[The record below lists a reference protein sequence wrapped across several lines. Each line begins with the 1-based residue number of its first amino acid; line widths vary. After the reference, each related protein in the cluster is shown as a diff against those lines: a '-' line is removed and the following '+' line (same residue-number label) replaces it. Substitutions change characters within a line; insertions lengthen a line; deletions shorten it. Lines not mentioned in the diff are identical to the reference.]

1 MSRLCQGNWRGIGR
15 PLRWAMSAA
24 APIGVL
30 LLQLGT
36 PDAPETA
43 AVRRY
48 LAEFLSDRRVVDLNR
63 AFWLPLLHGV
73 ILRTRPAKSA
83 RLYKKVWTDK
93 GSPLAATSHAQASGL
108 QQRLNQ
114 HAGREAVVVR
124 VAMRYGNPSLVSVL
138 DEFQSLGVERLLA
151 FPMYPQYA
159 GATTGSSLEQ
169 LFREIAGRRVV
180 PAVRV
185 LPPYFDDPDYIE
197 ALARTV
203 ERSVGEMDPL
213 PDKMMLSFH
222 GLPKR
227 YAEEGDPYPSHC
239 RATAAALV
247 DRLGWPKARV
257 AVTFQSRFGR
267 EEWLQP
273 YTDATLDALGREHT
287 RVLVVCPGFTADCLE
302 TLEEIQMTG
311 RERFIERGGNAFT
324 QVPCLNDD
332 PFWLDTMARLARRE
346 LANWL

>member
-1 MSRLCQGNWRGIGR
+1 MAQAS
-15 PLRWAMSAA
+15 
-24 APIGVL
+24 PIGVL

-63 AFWLPLLHGV
+63 ALWLPILHGI

-83 RLYKKVWTDK
+83 RLYKKVWTAA
-93 GSPLAATSHAQASGL
+93 GSPLAVTSRAQAAGL

-114 HAGREAVVVR
+114 SAGREAVAVR
-124 VAMRYGNPSLVSVL
+124 VAMRYGNPSLRSVL
-138 DEFQSLGVERLLA
+138 NEFQSLGVERLLA

-159 GATTGSSLEQ
+159 GATTGSSLEH
-169 LFREIAGRRVV
+169 LFTEIAGERTV
-180 PAVRV
+180 PAIRV

-203 ERSVGEMDPL
+203 ERSFGKMDPL
-213 PDKMMLSFH
+213 PDRLLVSFH

-227 YAEEGDPYPSHC
+227 YADAGDPYPSHC
-239 RATAAALV
+239 RATAAALAA
-247 DRLGWPKARV
+247 RLGWPEARV
-257 AVTFQSRFGR
+257 TVTFQSRFGR
-267 EEWLQP
+267 EEWLRP
-273 YTDATLDALGREHT
+273 YTDATLDELGREGT
-287 RVLVVCPGFTADCLE
+287 RLLVVCPGFTADCLE

-311 RERFIERGGNAFT
+311 SARFIGKGGKAFT

-332 PFWLDTMARLARRE
+332 SFWLDTMARLARRE

>member
-1 MSRLCQGNWRGIGR
+1 M
-15 PLRWAMSAA
+15 AA
-24 APIGVL
+24 SPPIGVL

-36 PDAPETA
+36 PDAPETV

-48 LAEFLSDRRVVDLNR
+48 LGEFLSDRRVVDLNR
-63 AFWLPLLHGV
+63 LVWLPLLHGV

-83 RLYKKVWTDK
+83 RLYKKVWTDE
-93 GSPLAATSHAQASGL
+93 GSPLAVTSRAQAAGV
-108 QQRLNQ
+108 QQRLNRG
-114 HAGREAVVVR
+114 AGRDAVVVR
-124 VAMRYGNPSLVSVL
+124 VAMRYGNPSLASVL
-138 DEFQSLGVERLLA
+138 DEFQALGVERLLA

-169 LFREIAGRRVV
+169 LFKEIAGRRVV

-197 ALARTV
+197 AVARIV

-213 PDKMMLSFH
+213 PDKLMFSFH

-227 YAEEGDPYPSHC
+227 YADEGDPYPSHC
-239 RATAAALV
+239 RATAAALAN
-247 DRLGWPKARV
+247 RLGWPEARV
-257 AVTFQSRFGR
+257 ALTFQSRFGR
-267 EEWLQP
+267 EEWLRP
-273 YTDATLDALGREHT
+273 YTDATLDELGREHL
-287 RVLVVCPGFTADCLE
+287 RLLVVCPGFTSDCLE

-311 RERFIERGGNAFT
+311 RERFKEKGGKAFT

-346 LANWL
+346 LVNWL

>member
-1 MSRLCQGNWRGIGR
+1 
-15 PLRWAMSAA
+15 MSAPP
-24 APIGVL
+24 PIGVL

-48 LAEFLSDRRVVDLNR
+48 LGEFLSDRRVVDLNR
-63 AFWLPLLHGV
+63 LVWLPLLHGV

-83 RLYKKVWTDK
+83 RLYQKVWTDQ
-93 GSPLAATSHAQASGL
+93 GSPLAVTSQAQAAGL
-108 QQRLNQ
+108 QQRLNRDT
-114 HAGREAVVVR
+114 GRDAVVVR
-124 VAMRYGNPSLVSVL
+124 VAMRYGNPSLASVL
-138 DEFQSLGVERLLA
+138 DEFQTLGVERLLA

-169 LFREIAGRRVV
+169 LFREIAGRRIV

-185 LPPYFDDPDYIE
+185 LPPYYDDPDYIE

-213 PDKMMLSFH
+213 PDKLMFSFH

-227 YAEEGDPYPSHC
+227 YADEGDPYPAHC
-239 RATAAALV
+239 RATAAALA

-267 EEWLQP
+267 EEWLPP
-273 YTDATLDALGREHT
+273 YTDATLDALGQERL
-287 RVLVVCPGFTADCLE
+287 RLLVVCPGFTSDCLE

-311 RERFIERGGNAFT
+311 SERFKEKGGRAFT
-324 QVPCLNDD
+324 QVPCLNAD